1 MGVYKTLREE
11 GMSVA
16 DAVSYARDVTV
27 NFNRKGEWTPIFNAL
42 YVFSNANI
50 QDMQRT
56 GMTFTG
62 SRAAKLNGTLFVLG
76 LLSAALGF
84 GQDEPDDEAE
94 GKETWENASEHRKQ
108 NGISFRVGG
117 KVISLPL
124 RGLARMPYYAGHKAF
139 EALTGRRDAKDV
151 AADIGS
157 FMFSAATEPLSTT
170 SSLAQS
176 VAPSIL
182 RPAVELIENKS
193 FTGAPIHRTKMS
205 ETQVASEMGRQST
218 SGMAVWL
225 ARTLNSLTGGNRNR
239 SGMIDVFPETLEQI
253 GRGLAGTLGTDLMK
267 GVTLAKDIA
276 TFQTPATRDVPFV
289 SRVASDMEK
298 NSRRYHEAVTDF
310 ERDQKEYKDLAQ
322 EDPSVMAALRR
333 NSPWF
338 REGNEMWYNELDSLR
353 KLNKKLMVEE
363 TKADGK
369 EREALNELRM
379 KTQGLFLWR
388 LKHAPES
395 DAPAKRA
402 EYGQRNRLIDRMLRG
417 RAAARKQEERHGKK

>member
-1 MGVYKTLREE
+1 MRENGMGVN
-11 GMSVA
+11 

-62 SRAAKLNGTLFVLG
+62 SRAVKLNGTLFVLG

-84 GQDEPDDEAE
+84 GQDDPDDEVE
-94 GKETWENASEHRKQ
+94 GKETWENVGEHRKQ

-117 KVISLPL
+117 KIISLPL

-139 EALTGRRDAKDV
+139 EAITGRRDASDV
-151 AADIGS
+151 AGDIGT
-157 FMFSAATEPLSTT
+157 FALSAISDPISAT
-170 SSLAQS
+170 SSIAQT

-218 SGMAVWL
+218 SGAAVWL
-225 ARTLNSLTGGNRNR
+225 AQAINSITGGNRNR
-239 SGMIDVFPETLEQI
+239 SGAIDVFPETLEQI
-253 GRGLAGTLGTDLMK
+253 GRGIAGTLGTDIGKAVEM
-267 GVTLAKDIA
+267 VKDIA
-276 TFQTPATRDVPFV
+276 TFQAPATRDIPFV

-363 TKADGK
+363 TKSDGD

-395 DAPAKRA
+395 DASAKRA

-417 RAAARKQEERHGKK
+417 RAAARKREERTAKR